1 MPIRRS
7 KHNYL
12 REQER
17 ERRRGNG
24 DRNLHCAAW
33 DNNTELAQTI
43 IEAGADTEDK
53 DISGATPLHYAAWN
67 DSVAVARL
75 LIAAGA
81 DIEAEDENGDPV
93 LANLFSVSESIG
105 NYIEVIVI

>member
-24 DRNLHCAAW
+24 DRNLHYAAW
-33 DNNTELAQTI
+33 DNNAELARAI
-43 IEAGADTEDK
+43 IEAGADIEDK
-53 DISGATPLHYAAWN
+53 DISGATPCTTPHGMIQLRPLVYL
-67 DSVAVARL
+67 SQL
-75 LIAAGA
+75 EPI
-81 DIEAEDENGDPV
+81 
-93 LANLFSVSESIG
+93 
-105 NYIEVIVI
+105 